1 LHRFSKASSQNQ
13 GSSLPA
19 TDADTTNNQAKNQ
32 TKSTIMNT
40 LKKIVALGDSIT
52 KGVIYDGESY
62 KILPTGFV
70 SQCADNFQADI
81 DNYGRMG
88 CTVTRGTQ
96 IAEQHAE
103 AIAGSDVTLVEFGGN
118 DSDFCWTDI
127 ASAPA
132 DAHYP
137 MTELPT
143 FRSIYRNLIERI
155 RKLGS
160 KPVLMTLPLID
171 DKRFYNFVTRNMG
184 ERGRNNVLS
193 WLGGQQERIRNYHDM
208 YSLAVYQIG
217 YQERVPVLDITS
229 PFLHNRDY
237 LPYLCCDGIHPSQ
250 EGHNL
255 IAESVTAQL
264 YKILPQL

>member
-1 LHRFSKASSQNQ
+1 
-13 GSSLPA
+13 
-19 TDADTTNNQAKNQ
+19 
-32 TKSTIMNT
+32 MNT

-62 KILPTGFV
+62 KILPAGFV

-184 ERGRNNVLS
+184 ERDRNNVLS

>member
-1 LHRFSKASSQNQ
+1 
-13 GSSLPA
+13 
-19 TDADTTNNQAKNQ
+19 
-32 TKSTIMNT
+32 MNT

-171 DKRFYNFVTRNMG
+171 DKRFYNLPLLRRHTPLAGGTQPDCR
-184 ERGRNNVLS
+184 ERDSTTVQDTAAAVVLNV
-193 WLGGQQERIRNYHDM
+193 E
-208 YSLAVYQIG
+208 
-217 YQERVPVLDITS
+217 
-229 PFLHNRDY
+229 
-237 LPYLCCDGIHPSQ
+237 C
-250 EGHNL
+250 
-255 IAESVTAQL
+255 
-264 YKILPQL
+264 

>member
-1 LHRFSKASSQNQ
+1 
-13 GSSLPA
+13 
-19 TDADTTNNQAKNQ
+19 
-32 TKSTIMNT
+32 
-40 LKKIVALGDSIT
+40 
-52 KGVIYDGESY
+52 
-62 KILPTGFV
+62 
-70 SQCADNFQADI
+70 
-81 DNYGRMG
+81 
-88 CTVTRGTQ
+88 
-96 IAEQHAE
+96 
-103 AIAGSDVTLVEFGGN
+103 
-118 DSDFCWTDI
+118 
-127 ASAPA
+127 
-132 DAHYP
+132 

-171 DKRFYNFVTRNMG
+171 DKRFFNFVTRNMG
-184 ERGRNNVLS
+184 ECDRNNVLS